1 MKKILM
7 VLTSHQELVNTSS
20 TTGLWIGEFTD
31 PYYEF
36 RDKNYTVVLA
46 SPKGGSPPIDPM
58 SKLTEN
64 LTGSNRRFVNDDFA
78 KHALKHTVELD
89 EVSATDFDAVFYP
102 GGHGPMFDLAINE
115 TSGRLIVEFLS
126 QHKPVA
132 AVCHGPAA
140 LLKAAELEP
149 SILKGKKVTGFSNAE
164 ETLVFRSNNIPYTLE
179 DKLKELGADYHKAL
193 IPFASHIESDGLL
206 ITGQNPLS
214 AGPTA
219 KALIAMLES
228 NQNQ

>member
-7 VLTSHQELVNTSS
+7 VVTSHKELLNTDS

-36 RDKNYTVVLA
+36 KDKNYTVVIA
-46 SPKGGSPPIDPM
+46 SPQGGNPPIDPM
-58 SKLTEN
+58 SKLTEHV
-64 LTGSNRRFVNDDFA
+64 TGSNRRFVDDDFA
-78 KHALKHTVELD
+78 KHALKHTLKLD
-89 EVSATDFDAVFYP
+89 EVSAADFDAVFYP
-102 GGHGPMFDLAINE
+102 GGHGPMFDLA
-115 TSGRLIVEFLS
+115 SSPASAKLIVEFLS
-126 QHKPVA
+126 QNKPVA

-140 LLKAAELEP
+140 LLKAAEMEP

-164 ETLVFRSNNIPYTLE
+164 EKLVLRSNTIPYTLE
-179 DKLKELGADYHKAL
+179 DKLKELGGEYHKAL
-193 IPFASHIESDGLL
+193 LPFSSHVETDGLL

-219 KALIAMLES
+219 EALIAMLETK
-228 NQNQ
+228 

>member
-1 MKKILM
+1 M
-7 VLTSHQELVNTSS
+7 VVTSHKELLNTDS

-36 RDKNYTVVLA
+36 KDQNYTVVIA
-46 SPKGGSPPIDPM
+46 SPQGGHPPIDPM
-58 SKLTEN
+58 SKLTEHV
-64 LTGSNRRFVNDDFA
+64 TGSNRRFMDDDFA
-78 KHALKHTVELD
+78 KHALKHTLKLD
-89 EVSATDFDAVFYP
+89 EVVAADFDAVFYP
-102 GGHGPMFDLAINE
+102 GGHGPMFDLA
-115 TSGRLIVEFLS
+115 SSAASAKLIVEFLS
-126 QHKPVA
+126 QNKPVA

-164 ETLVFRSNNIPYTLE
+164 EKLVLRSNTIPYTLE
-179 DKLKELGADYHKAL
+179 NKLKELGGEYHKAL
-193 IPFASHIESDGLL
+193 LPFSSHVETDGLL

-219 KALIAMLES
+219 EALIAMLETK
-228 NQNQ
+228 